1 VSTPASGLQTDSRT
15 AGARVA
21 PARSAA
27 YDPRRSQRRRNV
39 RAVGLGLLF
48 IAPTFVILG
57 YFMYYPAYV
66 AFVGSLTDWD
76 GFNTPRAVGLQNFA
90 NAFRDGNL
98 RVAGLNNIPWAIGK
112 VFLAVVPP
120 FLAAELIFH
129 VRRQRWQYLYRT
141 LFVVPLIIPG
151 IVTILLWTFYY
162 RSDGLVNQVLGFVGL
177 DALQQPW
184 LTRPS
189 TALGALIFMGF
200 PWVTPFNLLIFYSG
214 LQAIPGEILEAGALD
229 GATGWRRV
237 LFIDLPLLV
246 SQTRVLVTLA
256 IIASVQALLEPLLMT
271 GGGPG
276 TSTLTP
282 ILYVYRTGVEYGDFG
297 YSMSISLILFLVVLL
312 LSVAANRLTRS
323 RKA

>member
-1 VSTPASGLQTDSRT
+1 MSTAASASPADTIG
-15 AGARVA
+15 AGAQVA
-21 PARSAA
+21 PAGTT
-27 YDPRRSQRRRNV
+27 YDPRRSKRRRDR
-39 RAVGLGLLF
+39 RALGLGLLF
-48 IAPTFVILG
+48 IAPTFVLLG

-76 GFNTPRAVGLQNFA
+76 GFNAPRAVGLRNFV
-90 NAFRDGNL
+90 NAFNDGNL

-129 VRRQRWQYLYRT
+129 VRRERWQYLYRT
-141 LFVVPLIIPG
+141 LFVVPLIVPG

-162 RSDGLVNQVLGFVGL
+162 RSDGLLNQVLGFVGL
-177 DALQQPW
+177 DSLQTTW
-184 LTRPS
+184 LARPS

-200 PWVTPFNLLIFYSG
+200 PWVTPFNLLILYSG
-214 LQAIPGEILEAGALD
+214 LQAIPGEILEAAALD

-237 LFIDLPLLV
+237 LFIDVPLLV

-256 IIASVQALLEPLLMT
+256 VIASVQALLEPLIMT
-271 GGGPG
+271 NGGRG

-282 ILYVYRTGVEYGDFG
+282 ILYVYRTSVQNGDYG
-297 YSMSISLILFLVVLL
+297 YSMSISLILFVVVLL
-312 LSVAANRLTRS
+312 LTVAANRLTRS
-323 RKA
+323 RKG